1 MVSIHTAESKSN
13 PPSSHWD
20 SLSLCCISLDTNQ
33 VVCKD
38 FLQVYGLSFHYSIFH
53 KLNFKILIKSNLT
66 VCSFTDHAF
75 CTASKNSSPNPRLH
89 KFSCF
94 YLELLGIHNL
104 HYTLIYWFAGATVY
118 VCLYKKCDKV
128 PFSFL
133 WMCSCYN
140 TIYWKDYIFSTEIPL
155 NIRQKWSFYDFLY
168 KQTYTNRSEYS
179 VSYESLIILDK
190 NRRIY
195 VTLGLA
201 MNL

>member
-1 MVSIHTAESKSN
+1 MFPHCWVLRILILKIAVPYQVELCKYF
-13 PPSSHWD
+13 
-20 SLSLCCISLDTNQ
+20 LSLWLIFSVSWHCILLSRNLILMKSSL
-33 VVCKD
+33 
-38 FLQVYGLSFHYSIFH
+38 LRIY
-53 KLNFKILIKSNLT
+53 
-66 VCSFTDHAF
+66 FTDYSFSVIA
-75 CTASKNSSPNPRLH
+75 KNSSPNPRLH